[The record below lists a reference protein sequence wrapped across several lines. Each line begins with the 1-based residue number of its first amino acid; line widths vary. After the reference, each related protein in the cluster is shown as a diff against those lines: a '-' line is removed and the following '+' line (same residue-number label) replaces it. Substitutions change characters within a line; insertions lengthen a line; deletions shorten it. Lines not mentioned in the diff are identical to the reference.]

1 MLCVITCHSCAFWN
15 GRWFSYLTP
24 TFDNFAVGM
33 FADWL
38 GSFQIPAFV
47 LISGFIYSYIIDNMN
62 SYSQSLKFIKKKATR
77 LLLPYYFVTI
87 IWLLPIHYFI
97 YGDIDKVLIAR
108 YLMGGGEQLWF
119 MYMLFFVFI
128 IFHFT
133 YTYVKKHIV
142 IECIYIFA
150 AYISGCHL
158 EWEHLN
164 YLQVAVSLKYMLYF
178 WIGYKFWNYRRLI
191 LLYNKFVIFLLIGS
205 NLLLYCFYTQ
215 PSCSHKTFVCLLLNL
230 EGAVTAFITLT
241 KLGSINIFHNRYTK
255 LIQSN
260 NFVMYLFHQQLI
272 YFTLMFFNGILNPV
286 IHASLNFVVAFSVSF
301 ILSIVLHKYYLTC
314 FLLGETKINK

>member
-1 MLCVITCHSCAFWN
+1 MHVIVTMNNRIDILSHCNFAKMVLMLCVITCHSCAFWN

-108 YLMGGGEQLWF
+108 YLMGGVNNYGS
-119 MYMLFFVFI
+119 
-128 IFHFT
+128 
-133 YTYVKKHIV
+133 
-142 IECIYIFA
+142 CI
-150 AYISGCHL
+150 C
-158 EWEHLN
+158 
-164 YLQVAVSLKYMLYF
+164 YF
-178 WIGYKFWNYRRLI
+178 
-191 LLYNKFVIFLLIGS
+191 S
-205 NLLLYCFYTQ
+205 
-215 PSCSHKTFVCLLLNL
+215 
-230 EGAVTAFITLT
+230 
-241 KLGSINIFHNRYTK
+241 
-255 LIQSN
+255 
-260 NFVMYLFHQQLI
+260 
-272 YFTLMFFNGILNPV
+272 
-286 IHASLNFVVAFSVSF
+286 FS
-301 ILSIVLHKYYLTC
+301 
-314 FLLGETKINK
+314 